1 MSIPMIFMALAMGA
15 IISIYLPMVTQTARI
30 LGSGPMANVPFFGV
44 AFVTSVIIA
53 VVAGARGETFQKIGA
68 IPPLLL
74 TAGAMSAAMIIG
86 SSYLIPKIGIGTFF
100 VLLVSGQV
108 LAGMVF
114 GYVGLFGVPASA
126 MSLGKVAGAA
136 MVIGGVWLVTFR

>member
-1 MSIPMIFMALAMGA
+1 MALPLILLALAMGA
-15 IISIYLPMVTQTARI
+15 LISIYLPMITATVKI

-44 AFVTSVIIA
+44 AFVSSIVIA
-53 VVAGARGETFQKIGA
+53 VATGARSEAFQKIGA

-74 TAGAMSAAMIIG
+74 TAGVMSAGMIIG
-86 SSYLIPKIGIGTFF
+86 STFLIPKIGLGTYF

-108 LAGMVF
+108 LAGMIF
-114 GYVGLFGVPASA
+114 GYFGLFGVPMTALT
-126 MSLGKVAGAA
+126 LGKVLGAA

>member
-1 MSIPMIFMALAMGA
+1 MAIPMILMALAMGA
-15 IISIYLPMVTQTARI
+15 IISIYLPMVTQTAKL
-30 LGSGPMANVPFFGV
+30 LGSGPMANVPFFAV
-44 AFVTSVIIA
+44 AFVTSLAIA
-53 VVAGARGETFQKIGA
+53 LASGARGAAFQKIGA

-108 LAGMVF
+108 LAGMIF
-114 GYVGLFGVPASA
+114 GYFGLFGVPASA
-126 MSLGKVAGAA
+126 LTFGKIAGAA